1 MPEFLELLPPPD
13 AIDLLLQ
20 QLPAFPL
27 SRASNEEI
35 PTAEAVGRVTAEPI
49 FATEPSPN
57 FQRSTMDG
65 YAVRAADTYGA
76 SESMPGYLEIIGE
89 VVMGGAPIFK
99 LKTGQCAVIQTGGM
113 LPQGADAVVMVETT
127 QKIAPDEVEISK
139 AVAVGENV
147 IKIGEDVAQGELV
160 IEKGRCLNPAE
171 IGGLMA
177 LGITRVEVV
186 TQAKVAILSSGD
198 EIVPPEQRIQPGQVR
213 DINSFSL
220 SALIEQAGGQPVRYG
235 VVPDD
240 ADALRIKSLQALR
253 DCDML
258 VITAGSSASV
268 RDLTSQVVNTLGEP
282 GVLVHGMNI
291 RPGKPTILAICDGKP
306 VIGLPGN
313 PVSALVVARLVV
325 LPVLRRLQGEPD
337 NIFQASVKARLS
349 LNIASQ
355 TGREDWIAVQLERSP
370 EGFLAQPLFGK
381 SNLIFTLARSDGLLR
396 VEPDANGLNAGE
408 IVDVYLW

>member
-1 MPEFLELLPPPD
+1 
-13 AIDLLLQ
+13 
-20 QLPAFPL
+20 
-27 SRASNEEI
+27 
-35 PTAEAVGRVTAEPI
+35 
-49 FATEPSPN
+49 
-57 FQRSTMDG
+57 
-65 YAVRAADTYGA
+65 
-76 SESMPGYLEIIGE
+76 
-89 VVMGGAPIFK
+89 
-99 LKTGQCAVIQTGGM
+99 
-113 LPQGADAVVMVETT
+113 
-127 QKIAPDEVEISK
+127 
-139 AVAVGENV
+139 
-147 IKIGEDVAQGELV
+147 
-160 IEKGRCLNPAE
+160 
-171 IGGLMA
+171 MA

>member
-1 MPEFLELLPPPD
+1 
-13 AIDLLLQ
+13 
-20 QLPAFPL
+20 
-27 SRASNEEI
+27 
-35 PTAEAVGRVTAEPI
+35 
-49 FATEPSPN
+49 
-57 FQRSTMDG
+57 
-65 YAVRAADTYGA
+65 
-76 SESMPGYLEIIGE
+76 
-89 VVMGGAPIFK
+89 MGGAPIFK
-99 LKTGQCAVIQTGGM
+99 LKTGQCAVIHTGGM

-127 QKIAPDEVEISK
+127 QKIAPEEVEISK
-139 AVAVGENV
+139 AVAMGENV

-186 TQAKVAILSSGD
+186 RQAKVAILSSGD

-337 NIFQASVKARLS
+337 DIFQASVKARLS
-349 LNIASQ
+349 LNVASQ
-355 TGREDWIAVQLERSP
+355 AGREDWIAVQLERSP